1 MRTYANTPPR
11 EKPSLS
17 RKKLKM
23 FALLGLVRI
32 SATCSSVGKYLR
44 MACFIDT
51 TSCTKQTLRSM
62 HLCAARA
69 TGAPLDGSGVVFEDH
84 CWLPLLVVE
93 ITQYTTNP
101 YHVLSTTR
109 SSDVFCPCSGQSDA
123 ALLLARPVH
132 KIFTAIMQRARCL
145 FAVDVA
151 TPVGVRVCNECRL
164 SSSTMDKT
172 IITRPRK
179 VAH

>member
-1 MRTYANTPPR
+1 MPTYANTPPR

-23 FALLGLVRI
+23 FASRGLIRI
-32 SATCSSVGKYLR
+32 SATCSAVGKYLS

-51 TSCTKQTLRSM
+51 TSWTTDFEINE
-62 HLCAARA
+62 LCAALA
-69 TGAPLDGSGVVFEDH
+69 IGGPLDGSCVVSEDH

-93 ITQYTTNP
+93 ITHYTTKQ
-101 YHVLSTTR
+101 YHVLGTTR
-109 SSDVFCPCSGQSDA
+109 SSVFCHCSGQSEA
-123 ALLLARPVH
+123 ALLLALPVH
-132 KIFTAIMQRARCL
+132 KVFTETMQRARCRL
-145 FAVDVA
+145 SVDVA

-164 SSSTMDKT
+164 SSSTKHNT
-172 IITRPRK
+172 IIMRPRK